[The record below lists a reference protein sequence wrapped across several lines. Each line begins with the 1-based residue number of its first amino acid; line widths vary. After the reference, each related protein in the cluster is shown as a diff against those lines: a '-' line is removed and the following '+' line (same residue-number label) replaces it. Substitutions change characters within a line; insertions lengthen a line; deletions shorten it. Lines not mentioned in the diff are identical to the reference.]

1 MSKMSAAHLDEQEN
15 PTWGN
20 KTSYKNPVFQKRHYE
35 FLADVFIKIKKEYK
49 KQQIETNE
57 FEFGPSD
64 CIGRLC
70 SEFERISPKNRDGK
84 PIFDRQKFLDRIN
97 K

>member
-1 MSKMSAAHLDEQEN
+1 MSKTSAWHLEEQEN

-35 FLADVFIKIKKEYK
+35 FIADILKSVNENDIKYFSDI
-49 KQQIETNE
+49 IETFANKFKE
-57 FEFGPSD
+57 
-64 CIGRLC
+64 
-70 SEFERISPKNRDGK
+70 ISPKNNDGK
-84 PIFDRQKFLDRIN
+84 PIFDRKKFLDRIN

>member
-1 MSKMSAAHLDEQEN
+1 RKQMSKMSAAHLDEQEN

-20 KTSYKNPVFQKRHYE
+20 KTLYKNPVFQKRHYE
-35 FLADVFIKIKKEYK
+35 FIADILKNVNQNDIKYFSDI
-49 KQQIETNE
+49 IETFANKFTE
-57 FEFGPSD
+57 
-64 CIGRLC
+64 
-70 SEFERISPKNRDGK
+70 ISPKNNDGK

>member
-1 MSKMSAAHLDEQEN
+1 MSKSSAWHLEEQEN

-35 FLADVFIKIKKEYK
+35 FIADIFNGMNQNDMKSFSDTVETFANKFIE
-49 KQQIETNE
+49 
-57 FEFGPSD
+57 
-64 CIGRLC
+64 
-70 SEFERISPKNRDGK
+70 ISPKNNDGK
-84 PIFDRQKFLDRIN
+84 PLFDKDKFLDRVY

>member
-20 KTSYKNPVFQKRHYE
+20 KTSYKNPVFQKRHFE
-35 FLADVFIKIKKEYK
+35 FIADVFIKISKQYK
-49 KQQIETNE
+49 DNTSDIADI
-57 FEFGPSD
+57 GD
-64 CIGRLC
+64 CIRKFC